1 MWHVLLHWLQLHSKR
16 NSSSLFLALLLLF
29 RSFCLWSYSLK
40 KNRLFFC
47 SVKHEATEAT
57 LQQGDTYTDMK
68 KISKGRE
75 LVFLS
80 LKSIRVLSLTSRGVD
95 SEMNAFKNPSA
106 KRRFFLLLL
115 PGIFLSILSSNFFN
129 KFLLNV
135 IQHRHIFNWNFQ
147 NARSM
152 C

>member
-1 MWHVLLHWLQLHSKR
+1 MHIVSKLLVNFLGFLLMWHVLLHWLQLHSKR

-68 KISKGRE
+68 KISKGLGTCLFVTE
-75 LVFLS
+75 IH
-80 LKSIRVLSLTSRGVD
+80 KSFII
-95 SEMNAFKNPSA
+95 NFKRSGFRNEC
-106 KRRFFLLLL
+106 
-115 PGIFLSILSSNFFN
+115 
-129 KFLLNV
+129 
-135 IQHRHIFNWNFQ
+135 FQ
-147 NARSM
+147 KPL
-152 C
+152 CKT